1 MQPGFQAIKKA
12 PSGACLP
19 RMGAFAGWLHH
30 PAHAPSYHYENE
42 CRVHGIRA
50 NRKAAQRQCAT
61 CSKAG
66 SLFDAGPAAQI
77 S

>member
-1 MQPGFQAIKKA
+1 MLSGFRAIKKA

-30 PAHAPSYHYENE
+30 PAHAPSYHYDDQ

-50 NRKAAQRQCAT
+50 NQKAACRQCASSGAMGASR
-61 CSKAG
+61 C
-66 SLFDAGPAAQI
+66 PAAHM